1 MKRLL
6 IFLLCSCLS
15 ATSVLLAL
23 ADERTRPIDQLLEE
37 LDVTI
42 AHKEQY
48 QHRRQ
53 QVCDSLFYAAT
64 LAQGQERIRLLKSL
78 HHNYE
83 NYHADS
89 TFLALQ
95 LLKQTPE
102 YATDTTLQHYVYLS
116 EARAYGV
123 KGLYS
128 TAFEML
134 NSFDPTGLSTATRL
148 QYHNV
153 RYAVTGWFADFAN
166 QYSPEQA
173 ERLNASMS
181 PINDTLYALEPQ
193 PLNRLII
200 RTNKYLIDGQYQSSV
215 DTLQQVFEEVPAN
228 QRTFLYSGL
237 AQAYGKL
244 GRKDEELRYL
254 TLTAINDIQQGNAEY
269 MALPLLAQR
278 TFELGQN
285 ERAYRYLICSL
296 EDANFCKASLRT
308 VEATKIFPIIERVI
322 KADEER
328 ESLFK
333 TWAIVILSILMGLMF
348 VGLYYLRRQHH
359 KLNKTRQAL
368 AKANNDLKVSNL
380 QLHNS
385 NAQLQEYNRDLSA
398 ADKVKEEY
406 IMKYLSRCRRYL
418 GSFESYQ
425 RQMYKLMQA
434 HQIEELARQLKSTQV
449 INDEQNLFYHDFDEA
464 FLKLYP
470 NFIDRFNALLRPD
483 AQILPKKGE
492 LLTTELRIF
501 ALIRLG
507 ETDSAQI
514 AKFLNYSLTTI
525 YNYRS
530 RVRNN
535 ALSDKE
541 NFEEEVMKL

>member
-6 IFLLCSCLS
+6 TFLLVSCLS
-15 ATSVLLAL
+15 ASTVLLAL
-23 ADERTRPIDQLLEE
+23 ADERTLPISQLLEE
-37 LDVTI
+37 LDVAI
-42 AHKEQY
+42 AHKNQY
-48 QHRRQ
+48 QQQRQ
-53 QVCDSLFYAAT
+53 HIADSLLHAAQQ
-64 LAQGQERIRLLKSL
+64 AQGQERINLLRRV
-78 HHNYE
+78 HYNYE

-89 TFLALQ
+89 IFLALD
-95 LLKQTPE
+95 LIKQTPE
-102 YATDTTLQHYVYLS
+102 YATDTTLQRYVFLS
-116 EARAYGV
+116 EARAYGI

-128 TAFEML
+128 MAFEKL
-134 NSFDPTGLSTATRL
+134 NSIDPTHYNTENRL

-153 RYAVTGWFADFAN
+153 RYAVMGWLADFE
-166 QYSPEQA
+166 QKYSPEQTKYLFS
-173 ERLNASMS
+173 EMK
-181 PINDTLYALEPQ
+181 PINDSLYALEPDA
-193 PLNRLII
+193 LNRRII
-200 RTNKYLIDGQYQSSV
+200 RSNSYLLDGRYQDCV
-215 DTLQQVFEEVPAN
+215 DTLLQVIEEVPSDM
-228 QRTFLYSGL
+228 RTFLYSGL

-244 GRKDEELRYL
+244 GARDEELRYL
-254 TLTAINDIQQGNAEY
+254 TLTAINDIKQGNTEY
-269 MALPLLAQR
+269 MALPILAQR
-278 TFELGQN
+278 TFELGQTS
-285 ERAYRYLICSL
+285 RAYQYLICSL
-296 EDANFCKASLRT
+296 EDANRCKASLRT
-308 VEATKIFPIIERVI
+308 IESSQIFPIIERAM
-322 KADEER
+322 KAEEER
-328 ESLFK
+328 QSQFK

-380 QLHNS
+380 QLKGYNS
-385 NAQLQEYNRDLSA
+385 DLLM

-449 INDEQNLFYHDFDEA
+449 INDEQNHFYHDFDEA

-470 NFIDRFNALLRPD
+470 NFIDRFNALLRPE
-483 AQILPKKGE
+483 AQIIPKKGE

>member
-1 MKRLL
+1 MMKRLL
-6 IFLLCSCLS
+6 TFLLVSCLS
-15 ATSVLLAL
+15 ASTVLLAL
-23 ADERTRPIDQLLEE
+23 ADERTLPISQLLEE
-37 LDVTI
+37 LDVAI
-42 AHKEQY
+42 AHKDQY
-48 QHRRQ
+48 QQQRQ
-53 QVCDSLFYAAT
+53 HIADSLLHAAQQ
-64 LAQGQERIRLLKSL
+64 AQGQERINLLRRV
-78 HHNYE
+78 HYNYE

-89 TFLALQ
+89 TFLALD
-95 LLKQTPE
+95 LIKQTPE
-102 YATDTTLQHYVYLS
+102 YATDTTLQRYVFLS
-116 EARAYGV
+116 EARAYGI

-128 TAFEML
+128 TAFEKL
-134 NSFDPTGLSTATRL
+134 NSIDPTHYNTENRL

-153 RYAVTGWFADFAN
+153 RYAVMGWLADFA
-166 QYSPEQA
+166 QKYSPEQA
-173 ERLNASMS
+173 KYLFSVMK
-181 PINDTLYALEPQ
+181 PINDSLYALEPDA
-193 PLNRLII
+193 LNRRII
-200 RTNKYLIDGQYQSSV
+200 RSNSYLLDGRYQDCV
-215 DTLQQVFEEVPAN
+215 DTLLQVIEEVPADM
-228 QRTFLYSGL
+228 RTFLYSGL

-244 GRKDEELRYL
+244 GARDEERRYL
-254 TLTAINDIQQGNAEY
+254 TLTAINDIKQGNTEY

-278 TFELGQN
+278 AFEIGQN
-285 ERAYRYLICSL
+285 ERAYKYLICSL

-308 VEATKIFPIIERVI
+308 IESSQIFPIIERAM
-322 KADEER
+322 KAKEER
-328 ESLFK
+328 QSQFK
-333 TWAIVILSILMGLMF
+333 TWAIVILSLLMVLMF
-348 VGLYYLRRQHH
+348 VGLYFLWHQHG

-380 QLHNS
+380 QLQSVNKNLRS
-385 NAQLQEYNRDLSA
+385 

-434 HQIEELARQLKSTQV
+434 RQIEELARQLKSTQV
-449 INDEQNLFYHDFDEA
+449 INDEQNHFYHDFDEA

-483 AQILPKKGE
+483 AQIIPKKGE

>member
-6 IFLLCSCLS
+6 VLITLCCLTLS
-15 ATSVLLAL
+15 TTLLAL
-23 ADERTRPIDQLLEE
+23 ADEHMRPIGQLLEE
-37 LDVTI
+37 LDLAI
-42 AHKEQY
+42 EHKDQY
-48 QHRRQ
+48 QHKRQ
-53 QVCDSLFYAAT
+53 MMADSLRRAADF
-64 LAQGQERIRLLKSL
+64 AMGQERIDLLKQL
-78 HHNYE
+78 HYNYE

-102 YATDTTLQHYVYLS
+102 YLTDTTLQQYVFLS
-116 EARAYGV
+116 EARAYGI

-128 TAFEML
+128 TAFDML
-134 NSFDPTGLSTATRL
+134 NNVDVSQLSRSQRL
-148 QYHNV
+148 QYHNT
-153 RYAVTGWFADFAN
+153 RYAVTGWFADFAA
-166 QYSPEQA
+166 QYSPELSRQ
-173 ERLNASMS
+173 LTASMS
-181 PINDTLYALEPQ
+181 PINDTLYALEPGA
-193 PLNRLII
+193 LNRRII
-200 RTNKYLIDGQYQSSV
+200 RTNKYLIDGQYQASV
-215 DTLQQVFEEVPAN
+215 DSLLQVLEDFPVD
-228 QRTFLYSGL
+228 QRTFIYSGL

-244 GRKDEELRYL
+244 GRKEEELRYL
-254 TLTAINDIQQGNAEY
+254 TLTAINDIRQGNAEY
-269 MALPLLAQR
+269 MALPVLAQR
-278 TFELGQN
+278 TFELGQT

-308 VEATKIFPIIERVI
+308 IESTQIFPIIDRAI

-328 ESLFK
+328 HNRYKTWTIVVLSLFMLLL
-333 TWAIVILSILMGLMF
+333 IGGL
-348 VGLYYLRRQHH
+348 LLLWRQHG
-359 KLNKTRQAL
+359 KLNHARQAL
-368 AKANNDLKVSNL
+368 AKANNDLKISNL
-380 QLHNS
+380 QLKD
-385 NAQLQEYNRDLSA
+385 YNRDLTA

-406 IMKYLSRCRRYL
+406 IMKYLGRCRRYL

-449 INDEQNLFYHDFDEA
+449 INDEQMHFYHDFDEA

-470 NFIDRFNALLRPD
+470 HFIDNFNALLKPE
-483 AQILPKKGE
+483 AQVLPKKGE

-535 ALSDKE
+535 ALGDKDT
-541 NFEEEVMKL
+541 FEEEVIKL

>member
-6 IFLLCSCLS
+6 TFLLVSCLS
-15 ATSVLLAL
+15 ASTVLLAL
-23 ADERTRPIDQLLEE
+23 ADERTLPIDQLLEE
-37 LDVTI
+37 LDVAI
-42 AHKEQY
+42 AHKDQY
-48 QHRRQ
+48 QQQRQ
-53 QVCDSLFYAAT
+53 HIADSLLHAAQQ
-64 LAQGQERIRLLKSL
+64 AQGQERINLLRKV
-78 HHNYE
+78 HYNYE

-89 TFLALQ
+89 TFLALD
-95 LLKQTPE
+95 LIKQTPE
-102 YATDTTLQHYVYLS
+102 YATDTTLQRYVFLS
-116 EARAYGV
+116 EARAYGI

-128 TAFEML
+128 MAFEKL
-134 NSFDPTGLSTATRL
+134 NSIDPTHYNTENRL

-153 RYAVTGWFADFAN
+153 RYAVMGWLADFE
-166 QYSPEQA
+166 QKYSPEQTKYLFS
-173 ERLNASMS
+173 EMK
-181 PINDTLYALEPQ
+181 PINDSLYALEPDA
-193 PLNRLII
+193 LNRRII
-200 RTNKYLIDGQYQSSV
+200 RSNYYLLDGRYQDCI
-215 DTLQQVFEEVPAN
+215 DTLLQVIEEVPSDM
-228 QRTFLYSGL
+228 RTFLYSGL

-244 GRKDEELRYL
+244 GARDEERRYL
-254 TLTAINDIQQGNAEY
+254 TLTAINDIKQGNTEY

-278 TFELGQN
+278 AFEIGQN
-285 ERAYRYLICSL
+285 ERAYKYLICSL

-308 VEATKIFPIIERVI
+308 IESTHIFPIIERAM
-322 KADEER
+322 KAEEER
-328 ESLFK
+328 QSQFK
-333 TWAIVILSILMGLMF
+333 TWTIVILSLLIGLMF
-348 VGLYYLRRQHH
+348 VVLYFLRRQDI

-380 QLHNS
+380 QLKGYNS
-385 NAQLQEYNRDLSA
+385 DLLMA
-398 ADKVKEEY
+398 EKVKEEY

-449 INDEQNLFYHDFDEA
+449 INDEQNHFYHDFDEA

-483 AQILPKKGE
+483 AQIIPKKGE

-535 ALSDKE
+535 ALGDKE
-541 NFEEEVMKL
+541 TFEDEVMKL

>member
-6 IFLLCSCLS
+6 TFLLVSCLS
-15 ATSVLLAL
+15 ASTVLLAL
-23 ADERTRPIDQLLEE
+23 ADERTLPIDQLLDE
-37 LDVTI
+37 LDVAI
-42 AHKEQY
+42 AHKDQY
-48 QHRRQ
+48 QQQRQ
-53 QVCDSLFYAAT
+53 HIADSLLHAAQQ
-64 LAQGQERIRLLKSL
+64 AQGQERINLLRRL
-78 HHNYE
+78 HYNYE

-89 TFLALQ
+89 TFLALD
-95 LLKQTPE
+95 LIKQTPE
-102 YATDTTLQHYVYLS
+102 YATDTTLQRYVFLS
-116 EARAYGV
+116 EARAYGI

-128 TAFEML
+128 MAFEKL
-134 NSFDPTGLSTATRL
+134 NSIDPTHYNTENRL

-153 RYAVTGWFADFAN
+153 RYAVMGWLADFE
-166 QYSPEQA
+166 QKYSPEQTKYLFS
-173 ERLNASMS
+173 EMK
-181 PINDTLYALEPQ
+181 PINDSLYALEPDA
-193 PLNRLII
+193 LNRRII
-200 RTNKYLIDGQYQSSV
+200 RSNYYLLDGRYQDCI
-215 DTLQQVFEEVPAN
+215 DTLQQVIEEVPSDM
-228 QRTFLYSGL
+228 RTFLYSGL

-244 GRKDEELRYL
+244 GARDEERRYL
-254 TLTAINDIQQGNAEY
+254 TLTAINDIKQGNTEY

-278 TFELGQN
+278 AFEIGQN
-285 ERAYRYLICSL
+285 ERAYKYLICSL

-308 VEATKIFPIIERVI
+308 IESTHIFPIIER
-322 KADEER
+322 AMNAEEER
-328 ESLFK
+328 QSQFK
-333 TWAIVILSILMGLMF
+333 TWTIVILSLLIGLMF
-348 VGLYYLRRQHH
+348 VVLYFLRRQGI

-380 QLHNS
+380 QLKGYNS
-385 NAQLQEYNRDLSA
+385 DLLMA
-398 ADKVKEEY
+398 EKVKEEY

-449 INDEQNLFYHDFDEA
+449 INDEQNHFYHDFDEA

-470 NFIDRFNALLRPD
+470 NFIDRFNALLRPE
-483 AQILPKKGE
+483 AQIIPKKGE

-535 ALSDKE
+535 ALGDKE
-541 NFEEEVMKL
+541 TFEDEVMKL

>member
-6 IFLLCSCLS
+6 TFLLVSCLS
-15 ATSVLLAL
+15 ASTVLLAL
-23 ADERTRPIDQLLEE
+23 ADERTLPISQLLEE
-37 LDVTI
+37 LDVAI
-42 AHKEQY
+42 AHKDQY
-48 QHRRQ
+48 QQQRQ
-53 QVCDSLFYAAT
+53 HIADSLLHAAQQ
-64 LAQGQERIRLLKSL
+64 AQGQERINLLRRV
-78 HHNYE
+78 HYNYE

-89 TFLALQ
+89 TFLALD
-95 LLKQTPE
+95 LIKQTPE
-102 YATDTTLQHYVYLS
+102 YATDTTLQRYVFLS
-116 EARAYGV
+116 EARAYGI

-128 TAFEML
+128 TAFEKL
-134 NSFDPTGLSTATRL
+134 NSIDPTHYNTENRL

-153 RYAVTGWFADFAN
+153 RYAVMGWLADFA
-166 QYSPEQA
+166 QKYSPEQA
-173 ERLNASMS
+173 KYLFSVMK
-181 PINDTLYALEPQ
+181 PINDSLYALEPDA
-193 PLNRLII
+193 LNRRII
-200 RTNKYLIDGQYQSSV
+200 RSNYYLLDGRYQDCV
-215 DTLQQVFEEVPAN
+215 DTLLQVIEEVPADM
-228 QRTFLYSGL
+228 RTFLYSGL

-244 GRKDEELRYL
+244 GARDEERRYL
-254 TLTAINDIQQGNAEY
+254 TLTAINDIKQGNTEY

-278 TFELGQN
+278 AFEIGQN
-285 ERAYRYLICSL
+285 ERAYKYLICSL

-308 VEATKIFPIIERVI
+308 IESSQIFPIIERAM
-322 KADEER
+322 KAEEER
-328 ESLFK
+328 QSQFK
-333 TWAIVILSILMGLMF
+333 TWAIFILSLLIGLMF
-348 VGLYYLRRQHH
+348 VVLYFLHRQHV

-380 QLHNS
+380 QLKDYNS
-385 NAQLQEYNRDLSA
+385 DLLM

-406 IMKYLSRCRRYL
+406 IMKYLNRCRRYL

-425 RQMYKLMQA
+425 RKMYKLMQA

-449 INDEQNLFYHDFDEA
+449 INDEQNHFYHDFDEA

-470 NFIDRFNALLRPD
+470 NFIERFNALLSPD
-483 AQILPKKGE
+483 AQIQPKKGE

-535 ALSDKE
+535 AIGDKDTFE
-541 NFEEEVMKL
+541 NEVMNL

>member
-6 IFLLCSCLS
+6 TFLLVSCLS
-15 ATSVLLAL
+15 ASTVLLAL
-23 ADERTRPIDQLLEE
+23 ADERTLPISQLLEE
-37 LDVTI
+37 LDVAI
-42 AHKEQY
+42 AHKDQY
-48 QHRRQ
+48 QQQRQ
-53 QVCDSLFYAAT
+53 HIADSLLHAAQQ
-64 LAQGQERIRLLKSL
+64 AQGQERINLLRRV
-78 HHNYE
+78 HYNYE

-89 TFLALQ
+89 TFLALD
-95 LLKQTPE
+95 LIKQTPE
-102 YATDTTLQHYVYLS
+102 YATDTTLQRYVFLS
-116 EARAYGV
+116 EARAYGI

-128 TAFEML
+128 TAFEKL
-134 NSFDPTGLSTATRL
+134 NSIDPTHYNTENRL

-153 RYAVTGWFADFAN
+153 RYAVMGWLADFA
-166 QYSPEQA
+166 QKYSPEQA
-173 ERLNASMS
+173 KYLFSVMK
-181 PINDTLYALEPQ
+181 PINDSLYALEPDA
-193 PLNRLII
+193 LNRRII
-200 RTNKYLIDGQYQSSV
+200 RSNCYLLDGRYQDCI
-215 DTLQQVFEEVPAN
+215 DTLLQVIEEVPADM
-228 QRTFLYSGL
+228 RTFLYSGL

-244 GRKDEELRYL
+244 GARDEERRYL
-254 TLTAINDIQQGNAEY
+254 TLTAINDIKQGNTEY

-278 TFELGQN
+278 AFEIGQN
-285 ERAYRYLICSL
+285 ERAYKYLICSL

-308 VEATKIFPIIERVI
+308 IESSQIFPIIERAM
-322 KADEER
+322 KAEEER
-328 ESLFK
+328 QSQFK
-333 TWAIVILSILMGLMF
+333 TWAIFILSLLIGLMF
-348 VGLYYLRRQHH
+348 VVLYFLHRQHV

-380 QLHNS
+380 QLKDYNS
-385 NAQLQEYNRDLSA
+385 DLLM

-406 IMKYLSRCRRYL
+406 IMKYLNRCRRYL

-425 RQMYKLMQA
+425 RKMYKLMQA

-449 INDEQNLFYHDFDEA
+449 INDEQNHFYHDFDEA

-470 NFIDRFNALLRPD
+470 NFIERFNALLSPD
-483 AQILPKKGE
+483 AQIQPKKGE

-535 ALSDKE
+535 AIGDKDTFE
-541 NFEEEVMKL
+541 NEVMNL

>member
-1 MKRLL
+1 MMKRLL
-6 IFLLCSCLS
+6 TFLLVSCLS
-15 ATSVLLAL
+15 ASTVLLAL
-23 ADERTRPIDQLLEE
+23 ADERTLPISQLLEE
-37 LDVTI
+37 LDVAI
-42 AHKEQY
+42 AHKDQY
-48 QHRRQ
+48 QQQRQ
-53 QVCDSLFYAAT
+53 HIADSLLHAAQQ
-64 LAQGQERIRLLKSL
+64 AQGQERINLLRRV
-78 HHNYE
+78 HYNYE

-89 TFLALQ
+89 TFLTLD
-95 LLKQTPE
+95 LIKQTPE
-102 YATDTTLQHYVYLS
+102 YATDTTLQRYVFLS
-116 EARAYGV
+116 EARAYGI

-128 TAFEML
+128 TAFEKL
-134 NSFDPTGLSTATRL
+134 NSIDPTHYNTENRL

-153 RYAVTGWFADFAN
+153 RYAVMGWLADFA
-166 QYSPEQA
+166 QKYSPEQA
-173 ERLNASMS
+173 KYLFSVMK
-181 PINDTLYALEPQ
+181 PINDSLYALEPDA
-193 PLNRLII
+193 LNRRII
-200 RTNKYLIDGQYQSSV
+200 RSNYYLLDGRYQDCV
-215 DTLQQVFEEVPAN
+215 DTLLQVIEEVPADM
-228 QRTFLYSGL
+228 RTFLYSGL
-237 AQAYGKL
+237 AQAYDKL
-244 GRKDEELRYL
+244 GARDEERRYL
-254 TLTAINDIQQGNAEY
+254 TLTAINDIKQGNTEY

-278 TFELGQN
+278 AFEIGQN
-285 ERAYRYLICSL
+285 ERAYKYLICSL

-308 VEATKIFPIIERVI
+308 IESSQIFPIIERAM
-322 KADEER
+322 KAEEER
-328 ESLFK
+328 QSQFK
-333 TWAIVILSILMGLMF
+333 TWVIVILSLLMVLMF
-348 VGLYYLRRQHH
+348 VGLYFLWHQHG

-380 QLHNS
+380 QLQSVNKNLRS
-385 NAQLQEYNRDLSA
+385 

-449 INDEQNLFYHDFDEA
+449 INDEQNHFYHDFDEA

-470 NFIDRFNALLRPD
+470 NFIERFNALIRPD
-483 AQILPKKGE
+483 AQIVPKKGE

-535 ALSDKE
+535 AIGDKE
-541 NFEEEVMKL
+541 TFEDEVMKL